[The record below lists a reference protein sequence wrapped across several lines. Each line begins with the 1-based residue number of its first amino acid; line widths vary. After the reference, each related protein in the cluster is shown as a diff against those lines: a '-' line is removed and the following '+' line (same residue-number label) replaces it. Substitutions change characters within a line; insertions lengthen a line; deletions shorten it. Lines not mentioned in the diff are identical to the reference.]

1 MLSSYM
7 ASTAQIEAFAWW
19 LGQSEDGRSIQ
30 SIAQKFGCSV
40 STAEKWRAKFAKML
54 ANSLQSQVG
63 LKLRE
68 YVAEYEHVQRV
79 ASQSAASV
87 ANLLQTRANELTLLA
102 ETGGCVDVDE
112 VAKLASALKTVYSL
126 AEAASGADVAK
137 RRASQKPTSGAKGD
151 GKLALPDLGA
161 FFLADSV
168 ELEDESPLIASS
180 ENPPINESGNESGSA
195 SAAMPEK

>member
-1 MLSSYM
+1 MLSSLM

-40 STAEKWRAKFAKML
+40 STAEKWRSKFAKML

-79 ASQSAASV
+79 ASQSTASV
-87 ANLLQTRANELTLLA
+87 ANLLQTRVNELTLIA
-102 ETGGCVDVDE
+102 ESGGSVDVDE

-126 AEAASGADVAK
+126 AESASGADVAK
-137 RRASQKPTSGAKGD
+137 RRASQKPVSGAKGD
-151 GKLALPDLGA
+151 GSMALPDLGA
-161 FFLADSV
+161 FFLAESV
-168 ELEDESPLIASS
+168 EVETVGDVIASE
-180 ENPPINESGNESGSA
+180 ENPAINESGNESGSP